1 MFYRNTTVK
10 KMGQLFIDQ
19 VLEIAQQ
26 TQVEYIW
33 LGVWERNYR
42 ALDFILKMDLSHLT
56 NIFSH

>member
-1 MFYRNTTVK
+1 
-10 KMGQLFIDQ
+10 MGQLFIDQ

-33 LGVWERNYR
+33 LGVWERITER
-42 ALDFILKMDLSHLT
+42 LDFILKMDLSHLT